1 MRMNI
6 KMNDEYEDENECMWM
21 NMRMNLKMNDEYE
34 NEDE

>member
-1 MRMNI
+1 MNI
-6 KMNDEYEDENECMWM
+6 KINDEYENENEFMWM